1 MLADEEDLRAKM
13 KLNINEYE
21 VELRQLLQDLGLP
34 ARAVSINCAAFIHF
48 KISASIRCC
57 FESSNLT

>member
-21 VELRQLLQDLGLP
+21 VELHQLFQDLGLP
-34 ARAVSINCAAFIHF
+34 AKTVRNILWTLN
-48 KISASIRCC
+48 
-57 FESSNLT
+57 